1 MKEYDD
7 YDDEADLEAAKEIWN
22 KLPIALKTEVV
33 EKASE
38 YANYNELY
46 EELYNELDSEAD
58 WKYVPDIVEMARDGQ
73 ISDGSEDNGVDR
85 AEDTAVPADYD
96 DALAAL
102 KTFLEKGGDSV
113 WESAVGAGTIRLGND
128 LEKYL
133 KRAEE
138 GTIEDVKDL
147 VKLLRDKRAEWPE
160 QDGYFYNAEAM
171 DELLGVVGEI
181 DPDPQP
187 GTDPAS
193 IHERKNKQ

>member
-38 YANYNELY
+38 YENYNDLY
-46 EELYNELDSEAD
+46 KKLYNVLDSEAD
-58 WKYVPDIVEMARDGQ
+58 WEYVPDIVEMARDGQ
-73 ISDGSEDNGVDR
+73 ISAGSEDNGVDR

-113 WESAVGAGTIRLGND
+113 WESAVGAPTIRLGND

-147 VKLLRDKRAEWPE
+147 VKLLRDERAEWPE
-160 QDGYFYNAEAM
+160 QDGYYYNSEAM

-193 IHERKNKQ
+193 IHERRNKQ